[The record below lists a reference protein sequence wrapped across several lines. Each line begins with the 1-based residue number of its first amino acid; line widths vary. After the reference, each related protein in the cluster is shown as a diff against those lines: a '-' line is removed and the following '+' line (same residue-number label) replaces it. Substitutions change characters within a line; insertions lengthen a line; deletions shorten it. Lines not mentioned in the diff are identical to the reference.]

1 MQRGAGG
8 EGVSAAVEALERRRA
23 AAQADDTR
31 RRTDV
36 GHDSE
41 LRRQLR
47 PSTGGIGDLQVA
59 ELGRHWGEVGGPQ
72 PQKHG
77 RDRR

>member
-36 GHDSE
+36 GHE
-41 LRRQLR
+41 LRRQLP